1 MTTVPR
7 DPERPPVTS
16 AARAAAV
23 PAAGDPEPTEPQLS
37 SAADTFALLASPAR
51 LHLVWLMVR
60 GRHDVGTLAERVGL
74 SLPTTS
80 QHLSRLRLAGI
91 VSATR
96 EGRHSYY
103 AVEDPHVVGLVEQIF
118 EHIAP
123 DGTLAPDPTP
133 DSSRTP
139 DGWPTPDD
147 RATPDGRPG
156 APGSPAADA
165 ASRPFPSSHPEA

>member
-1 MTTVPR
+1 MTTAPR
-7 DPERPPVTS
+7 DPERPPATS
-16 AARAAAV
+16 AARDAAV

-60 GRHDVGTLAERVGL
+60 GRHDVGNLAERVGL

-123 DGTLAPDPTP
+123 DGTLAPDP
-133 DSSRTP
+133 
-139 DGWPTPDD
+139 
-147 RATPDGRPG
+147 APDGRPT
-156 APGSPAADA
+156 APGSSATDA
-165 ASRPFPSSHPEA
+165 APRPLPSSHPEA